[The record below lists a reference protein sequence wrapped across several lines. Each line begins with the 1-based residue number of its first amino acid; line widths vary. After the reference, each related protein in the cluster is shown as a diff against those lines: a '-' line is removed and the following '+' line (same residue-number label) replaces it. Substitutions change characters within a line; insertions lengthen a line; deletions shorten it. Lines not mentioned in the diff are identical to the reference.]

1 MTGSERDAGAQ
12 LAPPPIA
19 YDDEVWDQLWEREFD
34 HLDRYRYGR
43 AVWRAELPEDV
54 LGRRVVPELARRW
67 RRRAVVYAVA
77 WAVFTV
83 FWVAIGVDT
92 VVRYGAEGSRLP
104 WQLATLGSTV
114 IGGCLA
120 ARAWFRRTA
129 EPS

>member
-1 MTGSERDAGAQ
+1 MSALPP
-12 LAPPPIA
+12 LAF
-19 YDDEVWDQLWEREFD
+19 DDEAWDRLWEREFD

-43 AVWRAELPEDV
+43 SVWLAELPEDV

-77 WAVFTV
+77 WAAFTL
-83 FWVAIGVDT
+83 FWLAIGIDT
-92 VVRYGAEGSRLP
+92 VARYGGEGSRLP
-104 WQLATLGSTV
+104 WQLATVGATV

-129 EPS
+129 AGV